1 MQTTTE
7 FTWMLI
13 TFAMLLAFANHTTLG
28 EVNLVWGSAMLLDI
42 PFQLMGAFMGA
53 YPLFAPIFLIALL
66 YYFGPILHSA
76 IGEGFVMF
84 VVASV
89 IILLVGL

>member
-7 FTWMLI
+7 FTWMLV
-13 TFAMLLAFANHTTLG
+13 TFALLMAFANGTSIG
-28 EVNLVWGSAMLLDI
+28 EVNLVWGSAMILDI
-42 PFQLMGAFMGA
+42 PFQLMGALMSVF
-53 YPLFAPIFLIALL
+53 PLFAPIFLIGLL

-76 IGEGFVMF
+76 LGEGLVMF

-89 IILLVGL
+89 IILIAGV